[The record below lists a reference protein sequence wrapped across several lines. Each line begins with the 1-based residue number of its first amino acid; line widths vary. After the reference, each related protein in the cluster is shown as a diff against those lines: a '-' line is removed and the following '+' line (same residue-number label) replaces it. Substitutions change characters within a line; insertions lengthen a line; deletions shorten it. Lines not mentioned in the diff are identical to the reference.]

1 MKLLKRDEIDLLEVS
16 DYKIYPIADNK
27 MPKLSADRL
36 EYTFMNGTYL
46 RKVWDLTTIQEI
58 YEDIEIIENEDNVS
72 ELGFKTVEIA
82 EKFIEGAGKLW
93 PIWISS
99 EDTITMYFFGD
110 IIKKMHNKQYIT
122 KNDLYE
128 LSEKQIIDLIKNCQ
142 DKTISDL
149 FNKFM
154 KYNNKNFIESERLV
168 DNKFCVSRKVKRRYI
183 NPLTNKGRV
192 YDISSRARKNIDEYI
207 NMKISKYAYMD
218 I

>member
-1 MKLLKRDEIDLLEVS
+1 
-16 DYKIYPIADNK
+16 
-27 MPKLSADRL
+27 
-36 EYTFMNGTYL
+36 
-46 RKVWDLTTIQEI
+46 
-58 YEDIEIIENEDNVS
+58 
-72 ELGFKTVEIA
+72 
-82 EKFIEGAGKLW
+82 
-93 PIWISS
+93 
-99 EDTITMYFFGD
+99 
-110 IIKKMHNKQYIT
+110 MHNKQYIT